1 MKKRYAALL
10 CTVSLLFGIALSG
23 FLIYTIYFESAEDG
37 TGAFWES
44 KTLPYYTD
52 EVVPKN
58 LPFSTDHADVKAKN
72 LSAKNDIESG
82 IERAC
87 TGRRISY
94 LKYDE
99 TIG

>member
-23 FLIYTIYFESAEDG
+23 FLIYTLYFESDEDG

-44 KTLPYYTD
+44 KT
-52 EVVPKN
+52 

-72 LSAKNDIESG
+72 LSAKNDIKSS